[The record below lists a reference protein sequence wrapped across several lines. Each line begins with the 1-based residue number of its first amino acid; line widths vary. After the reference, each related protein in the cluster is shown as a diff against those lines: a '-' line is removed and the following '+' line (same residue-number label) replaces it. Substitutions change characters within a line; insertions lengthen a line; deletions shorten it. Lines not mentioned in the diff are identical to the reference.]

1 MGRRRHFP
9 PTRWRK
15 RLKKWRLSMRFP
27 HRSTK
32 IKRRRS
38 IPKPGLRSLRHKTL
52 LSGRR
57 KRKRRRKRRTAR
69 RFVQNKVVQRLPTT
83 VCLRHRLKR
92 WKSINRTLLHRSHK
106 RRLPRP
112 LSMSKLLRVT
122 FNLRTKERKNKRPL
136 PSWLS
141 QKRQVDVQQDL
152 LVSHSAFKREKSVT
166 KTRRL
171 SCSPQRR
178 PRRLTPITT
187 RLRLRL
193 KR

>member
-57 KRKRRRKRRTAR
+57 KRKRRRKRMTAR
-69 RFVQNKVVQRLPTT
+69 RFVQNKAVQLLPTT
-83 VCLRHRLKR
+83 VCLRHRL
-92 WKSINRTLLHRSHK
+92 KSINRTLLHRSHK

-122 FNLRTKERKNKRPL
+122 FNLRTKKRKNKRPL

-178 PRRLTPITT
+178 PRRSTPRTT
-187 RLRLRL
+187 QLRLRL